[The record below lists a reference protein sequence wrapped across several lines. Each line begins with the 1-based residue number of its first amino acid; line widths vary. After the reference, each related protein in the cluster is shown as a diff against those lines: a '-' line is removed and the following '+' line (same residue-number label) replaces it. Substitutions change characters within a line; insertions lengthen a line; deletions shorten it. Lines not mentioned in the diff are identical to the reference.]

1 MADDVPAR
9 PPTAPFVVAP
19 EPPLTI
25 GVEEEYMLVDP
36 ATRDLIV
43 EPAAGL
49 WTRLEDSLPGQV
61 SPEFLK
67 AQVEVGTRPH
77 ARAVDAAAELK
88 DLRARVVRAAEAEGH
103 GVIAASTHPFAVWG
117 RQKTT
122 ERARY
127 AQLHEDIGTP
137 VRRLMICAMHVHV
150 GIEDDDLRIDLMNQ
164 VKYFLPHLLTL
175 TTSSPFWQG
184 EETGLMSY
192 RLAVFNELPRT
203 GMPET
208 FESHGDFQR
217 HVDTLVGTGVIEDA
231 TKIWWDVRPSARFP
245 TLEMRICDIPTRADD
260 AVAVAALFQAL
271 VRMLWRLKRSN
282 VQWRR
287 YKNLLIDENRW
298 RAARY
303 GLDEGL
309 IDFGRTTRLPM
320 SDLLAEILDLVA
332 EDAEALGTADLLDHV
347 RTIPS
352 RGTSAHRQRRVFRE
366 ALAAG
371 ADRSDAL
378 VRVVDDLRAE
388 TVADLAL

>member
-1 MADDVPAR
+1 MAEPDR
-9 PPTAPFVVAP
+9 PILAAPFIVAP

-36 ATRDLIV
+36 ESRDLV
-43 EPAAGL
+43 AEPSVGL
-49 WTRLEDSLPGQV
+49 WTRLEERLPGQV
-61 SPEFLK
+61 SPEFLQ
-67 AQVEVGTRPH
+67 AQVEVGTRAH
-77 ARAVDAAAELK
+77 DRVTDAAAELK
-88 DLRARVVRAAEAEGH
+88 ALRREVVRAAEAEGH
-103 GVIAASTHPFAVWG
+103 GMIAASTHPFAVWG

-122 ERARY
+122 DRARY
-127 AQLHEDIGTP
+127 AQLHQDIGTP
-137 VRRLMICAMHVHV
+137 VRRLMISALHVHV
-150 GIEDDDLRIDLMNQ
+150 GIDDDDLRIDLMNQ
-164 VKYFLPHLLTL
+164 VKYFLPHLLCL
-175 TTSSPFWQG
+175 ATSSPFWQG

-208 FESHGDFQR
+208 FDSFSDFQR

-260 AVAVAALFQAL
+260 AIAIAALFQAL
-271 VRMLWRLKRSN
+271 LRMLWRLKRSN

-309 IDFGRTTRLPM
+309 IDFGRTTRLPVP
-320 SDLLAEILDLVA
+320 DLLEEILTLTA
-332 EDAEALGTADLLDHV
+332 EDAEALGSTALVDHA
-347 RTIPS
+347 RRIPQ
-352 RGTSAHRQRRVFRE
+352 RGTGAHRQLRVFRE

-371 ADRSDAL
+371 ADRPTAL
-378 VRVVDDLRAE
+378 ARVVDDLRAE
-388 TVADLAL
+388 TVADL